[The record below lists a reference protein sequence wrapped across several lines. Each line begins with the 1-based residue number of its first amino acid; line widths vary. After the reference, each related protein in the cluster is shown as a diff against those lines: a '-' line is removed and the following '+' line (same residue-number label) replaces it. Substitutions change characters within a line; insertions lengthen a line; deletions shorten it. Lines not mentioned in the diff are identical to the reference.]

1 MLRNSTGWEMS
12 CCSKCIR
19 KSQTLELGEPAVHL
33 LHRFVQLRHGSKHCH
48 LCQVK
53 TVTCKL
59 PRTMLPVVVGE
70 DGKIVTDIARD
81 AKVKVT
87 LVKGGPH
94 EESALFHLVGTAE
107 AVKTA
112 QYMMQIKIKERLA
125 KGEGGIRYN
134 R

>member
-1 MLRNSTGWEMS
+1 MEQTQVGECPVAANAPKSSRLRNLGSEQCPSQPGWFAHLA
-12 CCSKCIR
+12 CGAI
-19 KSQTLELGEPAVHL
+19 KSH
-33 LHRFVQLRHGSKHCH
+33 F
-48 LCQVK
+48 QVK

-94 EESALFHLVGTAE
+94 EESALFHLVGSAE

>member
-1 MLRNSTGWEMS
+1 MF
-12 CCSKCIR
+12 
-19 KSQTLELGEPAVHL
+19 A
-33 LHRFVQLRHGSKHCH
+33 
-48 LCQVK
+48 QVK

-59 PRTMLPVVVGE
+59 PRTMLPVVIGE

-81 AKVKVT
+81 ANVKIT

-94 EESALFHLVGTAE
+94 EESALFNLLGGPQ

>member
-1 MLRNSTGWEMS
+1 
-12 CCSKCIR
+12 
-19 KSQTLELGEPAVHL
+19 
-33 LHRFVQLRHGSKHCH
+33 
-48 LCQVK
+48 
-53 TVTCKL
+53 
-59 PRTMLPVVVGE
+59 MLPVVVGE

-94 EESALFHLVGTAE
+94 EESALFHLVGSAE

-125 KGEGGIRYN
+125 KGEGLPGPPIPRRGTGPN
-134 R
+134 RRT